1 MIRAIKTVL
10 QECWTGR
17 KRMFAISA
25 YNLSFQNNQTKLK
38 LLWTVLNPT
47 LQAATYWLAY
57 NVGLRVTS
65 PIEGIPYLAWMLTG
79 LVPWFFIS
87 TVMSTG
93 AMCMV
98 SNRIIFKNMNYP
110 LGTIPV
116 SSVCTDFLSHLCYMV
131 VLVII
136 QLFSGVRYTSGVLG
150 TFYYMAAAFFL
161 MLGYTFL
168 FSTLTVFVRDIAKV
182 IQSVVRLL
190 FFITPIC
197 WSLTPNNPLAG
208 IMKWN
213 PTVYIIN
220 GYRDC
225 MLYQGVISASPEQHL
240 SFWVVTVLLLLL
252 GIWLHWK
259 LRDSFVDYL

>member
-1 MIRAIKTVL
+1 MIRAFKTVL
-10 QECWTGR
+10 RECWTDR
-17 KRMFAISA
+17 KRMFAVSA
-25 YNLSFQNNQTKLK
+25 YNLTFHNNQTRLK

-57 NVGLRVTS
+57 NVGLRITS

-79 LVPWFFIS
+79 LMPWFFIS

-93 AMCMV
+93 ALCMV
-98 SNRIIFKNMNYP
+98 SARAIFKNMRYP

-131 VLVII
+131 VLVVVH
-136 QLFSGVRYTSGVLG
+136 LCSGVRYNLGVLWV
-150 TFYYMAAAFFL
+150 FYYMAAAFFL

-197 WSLTPNNPLAG
+197 WTLSPDNPLAG
-208 IMKWN
+208 IMRWN
-213 PTVYIIN
+213 PFMYIIN
-220 GYRDC
+220 GYRDA
-225 MLYQGVISASPEQHL
+225 MLYHGVPSASPEQHGF
-240 SFWVVTVLLLLL
+240 FWGVTAAALLL
-252 GIWLHWK
+252 GVWLHWR